1 MNVLNILVHGG
12 LSQPISGGQRR
23 DLQLTQQ
30 LKKRGDTILLLE
42 PDRYVDDN
50 DRAIATVYAY
60 RDLSLFGRR
69 LCSFRDFTLS
79 YLRAIWRIITT
90 NDIDLI
96 KLTHPSGTSAAR
108 LACVLARKRPS
119 LVYSAHNVESDLID
133 EAFERDAHY
142 TWIEKTIVPRYFT
155 FLEKLA
161 TRIVDGIIVVSDRD
175 RDRFQRKFSVD
186 LHKLYVV
193 PSGRAAVSPLPSV
206 DERKAARQ
214 ALGIAPTTRV
224 VLFHGFYQYPPNREA
239 FDTIEK
245 QIAPR
250 IAAATD
256 DVLFLLAGT
265 DAPRFERGNVRS
277 IGFVGA
283 LDELCAA
290 ANIALVPIMRGGGT
304 KIKVFDYMNAAL
316 PIVATP
322 RAMEGI
328 DAVDGEHT
336 LIASTVDDLA
346 SKLLWLFDNPD
357 ECRRIGTS
365 GRQLLETKYT
375 WDILSTRLFDACEHI
390 RGRSNDS

>member
-12 LSQPISGGQRR
+12 LSRPISGGQLR

-42 PDRYVDDN
+42 PDRYVDAK
-50 DRAIATVYAY
+50 DRAIATVYSY

-90 NDIDLI
+90 KDVDLI
-96 KLTHPSGTSAAR
+96 KLTHPSGVSAAR
-108 LACVLARKRPS
+108 LACMLARKRPS

-142 TWIEKTIVPRYFT
+142 TWIEKSIVPLYFT

-161 TRIVDGIIVVSDRD
+161 TLIADGIIVVSDRD
-175 RDRFQRKFSVD
+175 RDRFQAKFGVD
-186 LHKLYVV
+186 PHKLYVV
-193 PSGRAAVSPLPSV
+193 PSGRAVSPLPSA
-206 DERKAARQ
+206 DERKVSRQ
-214 ALGIAPTTRV
+214 ALDISLNTRV

-239 FDTIEK
+239 FDAIEK

-290 ANIALVPIMRGGGT
+290 SDIALVPIRRGGGT
-304 KIKVFDYMNAAL
+304 KMKVFDYMNAAL
-316 PIVATP
+316 PMVATP

-328 DAVDGEHT
+328 DAVDGEHA

-346 SKLLWLFDNPD
+346 NKLIWLLDHPD
-357 ECRRIGTS
+357 ECRRIGMS

-375 WDILSTRLFDACEHI
+375 WDILGTRLFAACERI
-390 RGRSNDS
+390 RGGGNGA